1 MTATTTDRK
10 LRRRPTPAQVR
21 AARAL
26 VRWADEKGE
35 GTVDE
40 YVRTIASYRLDSD
53 ESEPAAAQ
61 R

>member
-1 MTATTTDRK
+1 MTATTTERK

-40 YVRTIASYRLDSD
+40 YVRAIASYRLDSD
-53 ESEPAAAQ
+53 ESEPAGAQ